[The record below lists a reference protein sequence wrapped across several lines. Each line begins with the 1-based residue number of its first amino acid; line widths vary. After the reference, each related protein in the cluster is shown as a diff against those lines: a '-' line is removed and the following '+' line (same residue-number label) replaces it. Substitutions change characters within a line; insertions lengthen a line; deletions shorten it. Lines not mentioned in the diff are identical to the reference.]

1 MRYKSTPQQV
11 LPTALAFLHDQ
22 YDALLCSGTS
32 LAILHDG
39 TVSHTRSQR
48 GSPGYGRGFYDS
60 IQTEDREVLETRVPQ
75 PKGYGQPYLLD
86 SLITTH
92 LPFGLPVVNRKT
104 IAPLTVSFLPG
115 DVPTRGA
122 PSGANSVDV
131 PELLPGSLTIFRNE
145 IGRYDPVG
153 FVEEIVETIWDHEN
167 EFCLKAL
174 SGLPR
179 HGETLECRDDVG
191 LGDLLER
198 VRIMANPDP
207 DSPVQLDTVFMP
219 RELFYK
225 SAPDEHYVNTMKV
238 QSGAPGGLSM
248 SGLGHRLIPEN
259 TLYVISSARGPT
271 FINGPTTIACTESK
285 LVVWRYSSVVSP
297 PCGDPAVPLG
307 FRIDVKNV
315 S

>member
-1 MRYKSTPQQV
+1 M
-11 LPTALAFLHDQ
+11 
-22 YDALLCSGTS
+22 
-32 LAILHDG
+32 
-39 TVSHTRSQR
+39 
-48 GSPGYGRGFYDS
+48 
-60 IQTEDREVLETRVPQ
+60 
-75 PKGYGQPYLLD
+75 
-86 SLITTH
+86 
-92 LPFGLPVVNRKT
+92 
-104 IAPLTVSFLPG
+104 
-115 DVPTRGA
+115 
-122 PSGANSVDV
+122 
-131 PELLPGSLTIFRNE
+131 
-145 IGRYDPVG
+145 G
-153 FVEEIVETIWDHEN
+153 FVDDVVETIWDHEN

-179 HGETLECRDDVG
+179 HGDTLECRDDVG

-219 RELFYK
+219 RELFSR
-225 SAPDEHYVNTMKV
+225 SAPDGHYMNAMKA
-238 QSGAPGGLSM
+238 QPRAPGGLSM

-307 FRIDVKNV
+307 FRIDVKSV